1 MKIRIHRITV
11 ETSEGLKVA
20 ELNPPLVVDDD
31 DIFEVRAEDDTVVV
45 KLKDSPAVAKM
56 QSRIGVFK
64 CDAPGCTNPALDH
77 TTQIAPATNVR
88 VCAACAEA
96 L

>member
-31 DIFEVRAEDDTVVV
+31 DIFEVMAEGDAVVV
-45 KLKDSPAVAKM
+45 KLKDTLQIEAM
-56 QSRIGVFK
+56 QER
-64 CDAPGCTNPALDH
+64 TRH
-77 TTQIAPATNVR
+77 
-88 VCAACAEA
+88 E
-96 L
+96 